1 LDNLDRIILN
11 TIQRNFPLD
20 VRPYRRLATE
30 AGISENEAWQR
41 VQALKAKGI
50 IRRIGGVFDSRSL
63 GYVSTLC
70 AAQVPAGKIPVLTA
84 LMEGITEI
92 THNYLRDHHYNMWFT
107 IIASSE
113 ERLQR
118 ILQQVREALG
128 QDTVFS
134 LPAQKV
140 FKINVD
146 FKFQE
151 QEGNLSNNVTKVKDN
166 FCCAHK
172 NGEKKQDR
180 EQQDV
185 PQATKAGRNYSA
197 ALTEDDKALVRLL
210 QEDLPG
216 SLKPFSDLAGE
227 LAVNDQDILEKIRRL
242 LKENVMRRLGAILV
256 HHKAGFTANAMGV
269 WVAPEER
276 VEEAGFQM
284 AGFPEVS
291 HCYLRPKLPDW
302 PYNIFTMIHGQ
313 SRQECRDIMEKI
325 SRRTQLQDYALLF
338 SESEL
343 KKSSMR
349 YFLES
354 ETEELK
360 II

>member
-1 LDNLDRIILN
+1 MDNLDRIILN

-20 VRPYRRLATE
+20 VRPYRRLAAE
-30 AGISENEAWQR
+30 AGISEDEAWQR
-41 VQALKAKGI
+41 VQTLKANGI

-70 AAQVPAGKIPVLTA
+70 AAQAPAGKIPVLTA

-134 LPAQKV
+134 LPAQKI

-146 FKFQE
+146 FNFQD
-151 QEGNLSNNVTKVKDN
+151 QETNRSHNVIKVKD
-166 FCCAHK
+166 HGK
-172 NGEKKQDR
+172 

-185 PQATKAGRNYSA
+185 RQATEAGRNSSPV
-197 ALTEDDKALVRLL
+197 LTEDDKALVRLL

-216 SLKPFSDLAGE
+216 SLTPFADLAGE
-227 LAVNDQDILEKIRRL
+227 LEVNDQDVLEKIRRL
-242 LKENVMRRLGAILV
+242 LKTNVMRRLGAILV

-269 WVAPEER
+269 WVVPEER
-276 VEEAGFQM
+276 VEEAGFKM

-291 HCYLRPKLPDW
+291 HCYLRPKLPAW

-325 SRRTQLQDYALLF
+325 SRSTQLQDYTMLF

-349 YFLES
+349 YFLEG
-354 ETEELK
+354 EEEQLK